1 MLGLL
6 TWPVYGTWFERSPR
20 GWVDRDVMTVGSVPE
35 PARRAASGV
44 LKWPAASLDRRQRD
58 LIVRDLARLAGL
70 RGFHLHMVATAPSHV
85 HVLLS
90 CDDPDVPR
98 LVQLIKGSLA
108 RTLTVAAGDR
118 AASST
123 RGEALPHH
131 KWWTRQYSFLRI
143 NDDETRQRITAQLR
157 AHEATGARVWE
168 KGLRD

>member
-6 TWPVYGTWFERSPR
+6 TWPVYGTWFECPYR
-20 GWVDRDVMTVGSVPE
+20 GWIDRDVISVRSVPE
-35 PARRAASGV
+35 PTRRGAGGA

-70 RGFHLHMVATAPSHV
+70 RGFELHMVAAAPSHV

-90 CDDPDVPR
+90 CDDRDVPR

-108 RTLTVAAGDR
+108 RTLTVAAGDTP
-118 AASST
+118 AFST
-123 RGEALPHH
+123 RDEALPHH

-143 NDDETRQRITAQLR
+143 NDDETRQRVTAQLR